1 MSSVS
6 ILCNCLFLFSGR
18 GVLQTLVEKHFPA
31 PDRNRIHRL
40 LGLDPP
46 RKSDSLKLNNNGD
59 IDAEASGSSGKRKP
73 GIVDLPI

>member
-1 MSSVS
+1 M
-6 ILCNCLFLFSGR
+6 FLFSGR

-40 LGLDPP
+40 LGLDPS
-46 RKSDSLKLNNNGD
+46 RKSDSSKLNNNGD

-73 GIVDLPI
+73 GTVNISV

>member
-1 MSSVS
+1 M
-6 ILCNCLFLFSGR
+6 
-18 GVLQTLVEKHFPA
+18 EKHFPA

-73 GIVDLPI
+73 GTVNVSV

>member
-1 MSSVS
+1 MFFF
-6 ILCNCLFLFSGR
+6 CGR

-46 RKSDSLKLNNNGD
+46 RKSDSFKLNNNGD
-59 IDAEASGSSGKRKP
+59 IDAEPCGSSGKRKP
-73 GIVDLPI
+73 GMVNLST

>member
-1 MSSVS
+1 
-6 ILCNCLFLFSGR
+6 
-18 GVLQTLVEKHFPA
+18 VEKHFPA

-73 GIVDLPI
+73 GIVNLSV

>member
-1 MSSVS
+1 M
-6 ILCNCLFLFSGR
+6 FLFSGR

-46 RKSDSLKLNNNGD
+46 RKSDSSKFNNNGD
-59 IDAEASGSSGKRKP
+59 IDAEACGSSGKRKP
-73 GIVDLPI
+73 GIVNIAI